1 MSMSDDSRSDIP
13 EEPFDQAFRLQEMME
28 TMVVASW
35 HFDEEAYIALRR
47 ELMRDNATKKL
58 IPSFVQKYRTER
70 ALWAFFGSY
79 NGNER
84 EALIYIS
91 DKFQPLFEHIESN
104 PNSPVND
111 ALTDALSQCDSK
123 INVKQV
129 WEKALSR
136 RNDDPEGAI
145 TAARTLVETVC
156 KLILDKHGK
165 PYTNSDLPKLYRA
178 VAEVL
183 ELAPSQYSEEAFKTI
198 LGGCHT
204 VVNGLGTLRNKVGD
218 AHGQGRK
225 TVRPTARHATLAV
238 NLAGTMATFLI
249 ETWLKEPQTSKI
261 NPSD

>member
-1 MSMSDDSRSDIP
+1 M
-13 EEPFDQAFRLQEMME
+13 
-28 TMVVASW
+28 
-35 HFDEEAYIALRR
+35 
-47 ELMRDNATKKL
+47 
-58 IPSFVQKYRTER
+58 
-70 ALWAFFGSY
+70 
-79 NGNER
+79 
-84 EALIYIS
+84 IYIS

-156 KLILDKHGK
+156 KYILDEKGK
-165 PYTNSDLPKLYRA
+165 PYTNSDLPKLYRT
-178 VAEVL
+178 VAETL

-198 LGGCHT
+198 LGGCQA

-218 AHGQGRK
+218 AHGQGLNA
-225 TVRPTARHATLAV
+225 VRPTPRHATLAV

-249 ETWLKEPQTSKI
+249 ETLLKEPQTNKI
-261 NPSD
+261 NSSD